1 MQTASGQV
9 VSAEAIARATRPAES
24 RGRIEHAVAGD
35 ADQRASVLQRMAA
48 GRRGCDTC
56 GQKSGPM
63 EVRRRSGGG
72 FHVTC
77 EWCSTRSTPRRAV
90 QPVRHDADMARRRRR
105 LEEAEREFHA
115 TRR

>member
-1 MQTASGQV
+1 MSVQMAPREV
-9 VSAEAIARATRPAES
+9 VSAAAIARATRPAEG
-24 RGRIEHAVAGD
+24 RGRIEHAVAEREGV
-35 ADQRASVLQRMAA
+35 AVQRMAA
-48 GRRGCDTC
+48 GRRGCDRC

-63 EVRRRSGGG
+63 DVRSRPGGG
-72 FHVTC
+72 FDVRC
-77 EWCSTRSTPRRAV
+77 EWCRTPAA